1 MTIYELLILELF
13 NVLCLI
19 IGVRIG
25 QKVAKKQDIQINPI
39 TAVKKEIKENKK
51 TRKEELSQ
59 RQIETMV
66 QNIDNYDGTGL
77 GQRDIPKE

>member
-1 MTIYELLILELF
+1 MTIYELLILEIV
-13 NVLCLI
+13 NILCLI

-25 QKVAKKQDIQINPI
+25 QKVAKKQDIQLNPI
-39 TAVKKEIKENKK
+39 TSIKKEIREAKDNKK
-51 TRKEELSQ
+51 NELKQ
-59 RQIETMV
+59 RQIDAML

>member
-39 TAVKKEIKENKK
+39 TSIKKEIRETKENKK
-51 TRKEELSQ
+51 NELKQ
-59 RQIETMV
+59 RQVETML